1 MEKLDP
7 GHSEWSKNIFSVHFS
22 LKMLPIN
29 SSSTTRQYLKKIVTM
44 SDFMMFFHEF
54 GCADVF
60 FVPDSTSKNKVQVI
74 FLCVCFFA
82 YKIVTAHIRLR
93 LVHSEKKK
101 YGLIFFLVMV
111 FSYAPV
117 RLQDQVPR

>member
-1 MEKLDP
+1 
-7 GHSEWSKNIFSVHFS
+7 
-22 LKMLPIN
+22 
-29 SSSTTRQYLKKIVTM
+29 M

-54 GCADVF
+54 GFADVF

-101 YGLIFFLVMV
+101 KCRLIFFLVVV

>member
-1 MEKLDP
+1 
-7 GHSEWSKNIFSVHFS
+7 
-22 LKMLPIN
+22 
-29 SSSTTRQYLKKIVTM
+29 M

-54 GCADVF
+54 GCVDVF

-93 LVHSEKKK
+93 LVHSEKKEVWSDFFSS
-101 YGLIFFLVMV
+101 YGLFLCP
-111 FSYAPV
+111 SPSSRPGTEIKY
-117 RLQDQVPR
+117 

>member
-1 MEKLDP
+1 
-7 GHSEWSKNIFSVHFS
+7 
-22 LKMLPIN
+22 
-29 SSSTTRQYLKKIVTM
+29 M
-44 SDFMMFFHEF
+44 SDFMMLFHEF

-74 FLCVCFFA
+74 FLCVCFFCIQDSNRTHQA
-82 YKIVTAHIRLR
+82 SACPLC
-93 LVHSEKKK
+93 
-101 YGLIFFLVMV
+101 LIFFLVMV

>member
-1 MEKLDP
+1 
-7 GHSEWSKNIFSVHFS
+7 
-22 LKMLPIN
+22 
-29 SSSTTRQYLKKIVTM
+29 M
-44 SDFMMFFHEF
+44 SDFMMLFHEF

-74 FLCVCFFA
+74 FLCVCFFV
-82 YKIVTAHIRLR
+82 YKIVTAYIRLR

-101 YGLIFFLVMV
+101 YRLIFFLVMV